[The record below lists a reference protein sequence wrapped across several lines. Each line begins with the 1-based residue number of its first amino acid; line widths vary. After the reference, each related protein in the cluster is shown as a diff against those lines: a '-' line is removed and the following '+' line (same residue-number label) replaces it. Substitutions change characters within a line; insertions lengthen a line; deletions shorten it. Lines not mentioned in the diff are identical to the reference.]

1 MLGALWLVVFPAH
14 GEDLWVPSPLCPMIG
29 PTATCSWALDA
40 QFSVRAGLVPEFRTA
55 SRDRAAGALGV
66 TGVLGPVQVRARG
79 DVLRDA
85 TDDGDIVVGPGDLR
99 LGTAVATR
107 FGPGF
112 GAGLGWEVKLPDAAD
127 EGELGTDETDVILG
141 GTFGWG
147 NGPWWAQ
154 GALGIG
160 ILGNPL
166 RFANQDDVPLLR
178 AVGGWRAAR
187 AELTAGV
194 DAALATARN
203 PARSEAH
210 VGAAYGGAFT
220 VRLGTEIGLTPAAP
234 DWGVSL
240 GVGARFPFPVQ
251 DPLPE
256 APAGG

>member
-1 MLGALWLVVFPAH
+1 MAA
-14 GEDLWVPSPLCPMIG
+14 
-29 PTATCSWALDA
+29 
-40 QFSVRAGLVPEFRTA
+40 
-55 SRDRAAGALGV
+55 RDRASGALGV

-79 DVLRDA
+79 DVLRDQ
-85 TDDGDIVVGPGDLR
+85 TDDGEVVVGPGDLR
-99 LGTAVATR
+99 LGTVVGSR
-107 FGPGF
+107 FGHGF

-147 NGPWWAQ
+147 SGPWWADCAF
-154 GALGIG
+154 GLG

-178 AVGGWRAAR
+178 AAGGWRGTR
-187 AELTAGV
+187 AEVTSGV

-203 PARSEAH
+203 PARIEAL
-210 VGAAYGGAFT
+210 VGAAYGGPVT

-234 DWGVSL
+234 DWGVML
-240 GVGARFPFPVQ
+240 GVGARFPFPAR

-256 APAGG
+256 TPAGG